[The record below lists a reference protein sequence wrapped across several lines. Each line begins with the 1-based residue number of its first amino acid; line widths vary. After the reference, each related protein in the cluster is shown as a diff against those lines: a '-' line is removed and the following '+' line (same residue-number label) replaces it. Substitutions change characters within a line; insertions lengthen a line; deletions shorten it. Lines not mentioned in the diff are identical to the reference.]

1 MKRSAV
7 CTEMAE
13 SGAANEDGLR
23 RLGRGVMQRLDS
35 SDSSVVLSMRAAVV
49 AKLLISSIP
58 SLAESAASR
67 LQAGC
72 GAQVRKLSAVTSA
85 RRCLSQR

>member
-13 SGAANEDGLR
+13 SGAVTEDGLR

-35 SDSSVVLSMRAAVV
+35 SDSSVVLSMRPALV
-49 AKLLISSIP
+49 AMLLI
-58 SLAESAASR
+58 
-67 LQAGC
+67 
-72 GAQVRKLSAVTSA
+72 
-85 RRCLSQR
+85 